1 MQKIRRWLNDLPLS
15 DPLERQQAGLLQV
28 MLLIILGGCA
38 IGLLIS
44 LISSAGQS
52 NLPIGIVA
60 YTILIICSIGGLTL
74 LRQGHF
80 RPSVAL
86 AISAIVL
93 VVGSALI
100 AVGFP
105 GAVGIYL
112 AFTLPITMA
121 GLLLGRRELLLTCG
135 VIIGVV
141 VSAALLK
148 SIAPNLTGF
157 SPSSPASATSI
168 IPIFILIV
176 TILGLFLDRFGTSLR
191 DALSGTQAREQEL
204 NLLRASLEATVAE
217 RTISL
222 QLALAEG
229 AQREK
234 RLALT
239 LEDLR
244 ASQEAFREL
253 SAPVIPVLPGVLIA
267 PLVGVLDSARATEL
281 TNNVLGMIERE
292 HAHHVIFDITGV
304 PLVDTHVAQ
313 VLLQTTTAVRLLGAQ
328 AFLVGIRPEV
338 AQTMVALNLDMGTLR
353 SYSTLRDAI
362 GALLGP
368 RGDQDRPVAVPA
380 GAAER
385 TGRPYDSKII

>member
-1 MQKIRRWLNDLPLS
+1 MQQKVRRWLDDLPLS
-15 DPLERQQAGLLQV
+15 DPLERQQAGLLQAI
-28 MLLIILGGCA
+28 LLILLGGCV

-44 LISSAGQS
+44 VISSAGQS
-52 NLPIGIVA
+52 NMTIGLMA
-60 YTILIICSIGGLTL
+60 YAILIVCTLGGFIV
-74 LRQGHF
+74 LRRGRF

-86 AISAIVL
+86 AISGIVL
-93 VVGSALI
+93 AVGGALI
-100 AVGFP
+100 ASGFP
-105 GAVGIYL
+105 GSVGIYL

-121 GLLLGRRELLLTCG
+121 GLLLGRRGLLLT
-135 VIIGVV
+135 IGVV
-141 VSAALLK
+141 IGIVVVAALLR
-148 SIAPNLTGF
+148 SIAPGMTGF
-157 SPSSPASATSI
+157 LPSSSPSPINI

-176 TILGLFLDRFGTSLR
+176 TVLGLFLDRFGTSLR
-191 DALSGTQAREQEL
+191 NALTTTQAREQEL
-204 NLLRASLEATVAE
+204 EKLRASLESTVAE

-222 QLALAEG
+222 QQALQEG
-229 AQREK
+229 EQRET

-253 SAPVIPVLPGVLIA
+253 SAPVIPVLPGVLVA
-267 PLVGVLDSARATEL
+267 PLIGVLDSARATEL
-281 TNNVLGMIERE
+281 TNNVLAMVERE

-338 AQTMVALNLDMGTLR
+338 AQTIVALNLDIGALR

-362 GALLGP
+362 DALLGP
-368 RGDQDRPVAVPA
+368 RGDRDLRVAVPA
-380 GAAER
+380 GAAS
-385 TGRPYDSKII
+385 D

>member
-1 MQKIRRWLNDLPLS
+1 MQQKVRRWLDDLPLS
-15 DPLERQQAGLLQV
+15 DPLERQQAGLLQAI
-28 MLLIILGGCA
+28 LLILLGGCV

-44 LISSAGQS
+44 VISSAGQS
-52 NLPIGIVA
+52 NMTIGLMA
-60 YTILIICSIGGLTL
+60 YAILIVCTLGGFIV
-74 LRQGHF
+74 LRRGRF

-86 AISAIVL
+86 AISGIVL
-93 VVGSALI
+93 AVGGALI
-100 AVGFP
+100 ASGFP
-105 GAVGIYL
+105 GSVGIYL

-121 GLLLGRRELLLTCG
+121 GLLLGRRGLLLT
-135 VIIGVV
+135 IGVV
-141 VSAALLK
+141 IGIVVVAALLR
-148 SIAPNLTGF
+148 SIAPGMTGF
-157 SPSSPASATSI
+157 LPSSSPSPINI

-176 TILGLFLDRFGTSLR
+176 TVLGLFLDRFGTSLR
-191 DALSGTQAREQEL
+191 NALTTTQAREQEL
-204 NLLRASLEATVAE
+204 EKLRASLESTVAE

-222 QLALAEG
+222 QQALQEG
-229 AQREK
+229 EQRET

-253 SAPVIPVLPGVLIA
+253 SAPVIPVLPGVLVA
-267 PLVGVLDSARATEL
+267 PLIGVLDSARATAL
-281 TNNVLGMIERE
+281 TNNVLAMVERE

-338 AQTMVALNLDMGTLR
+338 AQTIVALNLDIGALR

-362 GALLGP
+362 DALLGP
-368 RGDQDRPVAVPA
+368 RGDRDLRVAVPA
-380 GAAER
+380 GAAS
-385 TGRPYDSKII
+385 D

>member
-1 MQKIRRWLNDLPLS
+1 MQDNLRRWLDDLPLS

-28 MLLIILGGCA
+28 MLLIILGSCA

-44 LISSAGQS
+44 VINAAGQS
-52 NLPIGIVA
+52 PLTIGLIA
-60 YTILIICSIGGLTL
+60 YAILIVCTLGGLRL
-74 LRQGHF
+74 LRRGHF

-86 AISAIVL
+86 AISGIV
-93 VVGSALI
+93 VAVGSALI
-100 AVGFP
+100 AGGFP
-105 GAVGIYL
+105 GSIGIYL

-121 GLLLGRRELLLTCG
+121 GLLLGRRGLLLTSG
-135 VIIGVV
+135 IIIGVV
-141 VSAALLK
+141 VLAALLK
-148 SIAPNLTGF
+148 SIAPSLTGF

-176 TILGLFLDRFGTSLR
+176 AVLGLFLDRFGTSLR
-191 DALSGTQAREQEL
+191 NALSATQAREQEL
-204 NLLRASLEATVAE
+204 DLLRASLEATVAE

-222 QLALAEG
+222 QQALAEG
-229 AQREK
+229 VQREE
-234 RLALT
+234 RLALA

-253 SAPVIPVLPGVLIA
+253 SAPVIPVLPGVLVA

-281 TNNVLGMIERE
+281 TNNVLSMVERE
-292 HAHHVIFDITGV
+292 HAQQVIFDITGV

-328 AFLVGIRPEV
+328 ALLVGIRPEV

-353 SYSTLRDAI
+353 SFSTLRDAI
-362 GALLGP
+362 DALLAA
-368 RGDQDRPVAVPA
+368 RGTAKWRAAAPA
-380 GAAER
+380 SA
-385 TGRPYDSKII
+385 TDD